1 MVAKKTFH
9 QQFHQPWPLVEQTY
23 RDGPDRRGS
32 MADAEAHVL
41 VRQKAAVLD
50 TALRF
55 AGKPCAA
62 HNGSTRLA
70 MEKWRDAH
78 NRQLSAALL
87 KSEGKVVCLVLTE
100 QLMVEYTAFRA
111 RFPASEWRPLSP
123 PAGLREL
130 SLVSADADAAVAS
143 AAGGEDVEAAS
154 AADADEDDDD
164 DGMYVRPLPGSEPG
178 GYVRQPALHGRQL
191 ALVAEGDIWLA
202 QLDAV
207 PQSPSSS
214 SGVVCARLTT
224 QGNCS
229 HPRFSP
235 DGTLLAYTAGPADRS
250 SDATEVYVVDSRGRG
265 RMPTR
270 LTHLGDRCEVAGW
283 TADGAH
289 VVFRT
294 SAGAPMRHLVELWAA
309 PIDGHARPSPLS
321 IGISHHLLSLPCG
334 ATVRAD
340 VASGMSDFVPP
351 LPAILPPLPA
361 ILPPLPAILP
371 PLPAILPPVRLPGSH
386 PNLSDR
392 TVPSPQGRRV
402 RHRPI
407 HRRSD
412 ARAVEGVPRWRDGAS
427 VAWPPWRRVYTRATA
442 SHLEHWRTVHPRRP
456 TLLRLRPRGRP
467 QYILNP
473 HSTHSRGTSRNRR
486 RVRVRVRVRRRRNGI
501 RCPCRAFR
509 RRLRRRPNRRLSRPS
524 QRRACRRLLHRR
536 RRRRRRRRSCVWLRD
551 RAYVPQRVRRT
562 RPDGGCSWQRDA
574 RLSGRRERCART
586 QELLSSIVH
595 CAWSI
600 PPLLYT
606 AAALYRRCSIPPL
619 SAEAPACVMLV
630 HPQVGGE
637 LRFLPLD
644 PPRDHPPEL
653 APGGRVEREV
663 AEREAAVREVAE
675 RVAPMPVPVCKVGV
689 LSAAAEG
696 TWDAECLDSL
706 DGFALHPDGHSL
718 LLGVRGRLFALA
730 GLWEGP
736 ASQVGERDGVRY
748 SCAAFSYNGRPV
760 AAACDASGEWS
771 IVIFPSDPTEPAT
784 KSSHSSRSSSSA
796 SAAAAAAA
804 GSRPARTLR
813 LRGPANELG
822 EPYEMVPSPE
832 ASLLAVATHDLR
844 LLLIDTSSGVS
855 VRLDAAEHDGGC
867 GATAARPDH
876 PESLCVHPTTPGLS
890 LAPAPIL
897 SALGSRWRPLPAAIL
912 PHSPLPRSHPKAVRF
927 ESCLPAA
934 SSI

>member
-1 MVAKKTFH
+1 
-9 QQFHQPWPLVEQTY
+9 
-23 RDGPDRRGS
+23 
-32 MADAEAHVL
+32 
-41 VRQKAAVLD
+41 
-50 TALRF
+50 
-55 AGKPCAA
+55 
-62 HNGSTRLA
+62 
-70 MEKWRDAH
+70 
-78 NRQLSAALL
+78 
-87 KSEGKVVCLVLTE
+87 
-100 QLMVEYTAFRA
+100 
-111 RFPASEWRPLSP
+111 
-123 PAGLREL
+123 
-130 SLVSADADAAVAS
+130 
-143 AAGGEDVEAAS
+143 
-154 AADADEDDDD
+154 
-164 DGMYVRPLPGSEPG
+164 
-178 GYVRQPALHGRQL
+178 
-191 ALVAEGDIWLA
+191 
-202 QLDAV
+202 
-207 PQSPSSS
+207 
-214 SGVVCARLTT
+214 
-224 QGNCS
+224 
-229 HPRFSP
+229 
-235 DGTLLAYTAGPADRS
+235 
-250 SDATEVYVVDSRGRG
+250 
-265 RMPTR
+265 
-270 LTHLGDRCEVAGW
+270 
-283 TADGAH
+283 
-289 VVFRT
+289 
-294 SAGAPMRHLVELWAA
+294 
-309 PIDGHARPSPLS
+309 
-321 IGISHHLLSLPCG
+321 
-334 ATVRAD
+334 
-340 VASGMSDFVPP
+340 
-351 LPAILPPLPA
+351 
-361 ILPPLPAILP
+361 
-371 PLPAILPPVRLPGSH
+371 
-386 PNLSDR
+386 
-392 TVPSPQGRRV
+392 
-402 RHRPI
+402 
-407 HRRSD
+407 
-412 ARAVEGVPRWRDGAS
+412 
-427 VAWPPWRRVYTRATA
+427 
-442 SHLEHWRTVHPRRP
+442 
-456 TLLRLRPRGRP
+456 
-467 QYILNP
+467 
-473 HSTHSRGTSRNRR
+473 
-486 RVRVRVRVRRRRNGI
+486 
-501 RCPCRAFR
+501 
-509 RRLRRRPNRRLSRPS
+509 
-524 QRRACRRLLHRR
+524 
-536 RRRRRRRRSCVWLRD
+536 
-551 RAYVPQRVRRT
+551 
-562 RPDGGCSWQRDA
+562 
-574 RLSGRRERCART
+574 
-586 QELLSSIVH
+586 
-595 CAWSI
+595 
-600 PPLLYT
+600 
-606 AAALYRRCSIPPL
+606 
-619 SAEAPACVMLV
+619 MLV